1 MIPLVVPLVCAGS
14 VALAF
19 VHKIQSV
26 LDEAKENTVL
36 DSTEKTTAGV
46 KM

>member
-19 VHKIQSV
+19 VHKIQSA
-26 LDEAKENTVL
+26 LDEAKENGML
-36 DSTEKTTAGV
+36 DRNAKTEASGL
-46 KM
+46 